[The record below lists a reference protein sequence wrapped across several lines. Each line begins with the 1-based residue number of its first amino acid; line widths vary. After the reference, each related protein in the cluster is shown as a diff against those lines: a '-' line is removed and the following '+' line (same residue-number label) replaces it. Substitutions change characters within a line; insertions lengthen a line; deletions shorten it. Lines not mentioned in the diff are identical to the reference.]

1 MRNKTEP
8 TNLPDR
14 TNSISHPELSSFL
27 FSSAAI
33 CVICG

>member
-1 MRNKTEP
+1 MKLKMKPQMTQMAQIK
-8 TNLPDR
+8 LPF
-14 TNSISHPELSSFL
+14 PVFC